1 MKEEIIIAFVKY
13 LQDNGFEQVKFASKD
28 NSAMQSDTST
38 KKELSFEPDISAK
51 NEGVSYYYKYLEGK
65 QDASGLIKAIR
76 SFIRNKN
83 QHQELKLLVP
93 LKQSDGV
100 IQILNAH
107 QLEGVGIIRV
117 SPRKTAMQ

>member
-51 NEGVSYYYKYLEGK
+51 NEGVSYYYK
-65 QDASGLIKAIR
+65 
-76 SFIRNKN
+76 
-83 QHQELKLLVP
+83 
-93 LKQSDGV
+93 
-100 IQILNAH
+100 
-107 QLEGVGIIRV
+107 
-117 SPRKTAMQ
+117 